1 MGSQGEAG
9 AVTLVFPGFW
19 DRWGDAQGGWEEM
32 GDGQGA
38 GRGVAGQE
46 DLRNSTCS
54 ARKLQTGPPQK
65 TRPAEVTLGEP
76 AGLNLWV
83 ELSHKMLAKALVI

>member
-19 DRWGDAQGGWEEM
+19 DRWGDAQGGWEET

-38 GRGVAGQE
+38 G
-46 DLRNSTCS
+46 
-54 ARKLQTGPPQK
+54 
-65 TRPAEVTLGEP
+65 
-76 AGLNLWV
+76 
-83 ELSHKMLAKALVI
+83 